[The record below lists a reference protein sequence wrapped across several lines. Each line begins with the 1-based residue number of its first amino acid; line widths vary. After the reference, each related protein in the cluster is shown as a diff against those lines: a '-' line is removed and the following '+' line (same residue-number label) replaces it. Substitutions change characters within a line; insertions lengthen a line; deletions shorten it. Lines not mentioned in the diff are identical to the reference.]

1 MNHGGWQD
9 GRSVETQSGWRG
21 WVALAVWIAVVA
33 FHAPFVMAD
42 ADASLGFSRGPWT
55 DEGLYT
61 AQVRNALQT
70 GTLDLAESDGVIK
83 EPLYALLAYGVLGGI
98 GDSMM
103 VMRLTM
109 LGLSTLILA
118 WVASGRAPLSRAVLF
133 GLPVLALS
141 YYPFHYAHLALVEVT
156 ASFLILAALWT
167 VHQRLHGA
175 GRWTWGVSAVL
186 IFVAYGMKV
195 QFVYAA
201 VIPPLAFVMAWLM
214 NAGARRATWRNALM
228 DVAGSSAAAAVM
240 AGVFSVAWYLPNRA
254 LMRFVLGSQS
264 SRSSSSFTQ
273 LLHSVA
279 INTQDL
285 LMDRRLWGVWLL
297 VVVGIAAAVVA
308 WRVVRIHPDQ
318 QREWVALMG
327 PPTAWV
333 LIELHKLTLS
343 YLPSRYVLSL
353 VMALGLLGA
362 CGLYA
367 AWHWVERRPDR
378 AARQATWSWR
388 HGVVAVLVVVLGLDI
403 RDYAKAMERRSY
415 VIRDMQQRLAAEG
428 HWKGQLVI
436 GPWTSTLFWGSGALT
451 KPVWKGYFNDGETL
465 RRLQPVAIASEPD
478 EGDSEGAYQA
488 AGMTL
493 AQPPIWA
500 VTVRDW
506 TVRLHPAAQTQPLR

>member
-1 MNHGGWQD
+1 MD
-9 GRSVETQSGWRG
+9 TQNGWRV
-21 WVALAVWIAVVA
+21 WVALAVWVLVMVA
-33 FHAPFVMAD
+33 HAPFVQAD

-98 GDSMM
+98 GDSMT
-103 VMRLTM
+103 VMRLAM

-118 WVASGRAPLSRAVLF
+118 WVASGRTPLSRAVLL

-141 YYPFHYAHLALVEVT
+141 YYPFQYAHLALVEVT
-156 ASFLILAALWT
+156 ASFLILASLWA
-167 VHQRLHGA
+167 VHQRLRGA
-175 GRWTWGVSAVL
+175 GRWTWGVSALLV
-186 IFVAYGMKV
+186 FVAYGMKV

-201 VIPPLAFVMAWLM
+201 AIPPLAFFMAWLL
-214 NAGARRATWRNALM
+214 NAGAWRATWRSALM
-228 DVAGSSAAAAVM
+228 DVAGAGGAAAVM
-240 AGVFSVAWYLPNRA
+240 AGVFAVAWYLPNRA

-264 SRSSSSFTQ
+264 SRGSSSFTQ
-273 LLHSVA
+273 LMHSIA
-279 INTQDL
+279 TNTQDL

-297 VVVGIAAAVVA
+297 LLVGLAAAVVA
-308 WRVVRIHPDQ
+308 RRAVRSHPHL
-318 QREWVALMG
+318 QRQWAALMG
-327 PPTAWV
+327 PPAAWV

-378 AARQATWSWR
+378 AERNATASWR
-388 HGVVAVLVVVLGLDI
+388 HGVAAVLVVVLGLDV
-403 RDYAKAMERRSY
+403 RDYAKALERRTY
-415 VIRDMQQRLAAEG
+415 VIRDTQQRLAAESR
-428 HWKGQLVI
+428 WNGQLVI

-465 RRLQPVAIASEPD
+465 RQLRPVAIASEPD

-493 AQPPIWA
+493 AQPPLWS

-506 TVRLHPAAQTQPLR
+506 TVNLHSADATVRP

>member
-1 MNHGGWQD
+1 M
-9 GRSVETQSGWRG
+9 
-21 WVALAVWIAVVA
+21 ALAVWMVVVA
-33 FHAPFVMAD
+33 AHVPFVLAD

-70 GTLDLAESDGVIK
+70 GTLDLTESDGVIK

-98 GDSMM
+98 GDSMT

-118 WVASGRAPLSRAVLF
+118 WVASGRALLSRAVLL

-156 ASFLILAALWT
+156 ASFLILAALSA
-167 VHQRLHGA
+167 VHQRLCGA
-175 GRWTWGVSAVL
+175 GRWTWGVSALL

-201 VIPPLAFVMAWLM
+201 VIPPLAFGVAWLL
-214 NAGARRATWRNALM
+214 NAGAWRKTWRSALM
-228 DVAGSSAAAAVM
+228 DVTGSGAAAAVM
-240 AGVFSVAWYLPNRA
+240 AGVFAAAWYVPNRA
-254 LMRFVLGSQS
+254 LMSFVLGSQS
-264 SRSSSSFTQ
+264 SRGSSSITQ
-273 LLHSVA
+273 VMHSIA
-279 INTQDL
+279 ANTREL

-297 VVVGIAAAVVA
+297 VVVGLVAAAVA
-308 WRVVRIHPDQ
+308 RRAVRIHPEQ
-318 QREWVALMG
+318 QRQWAALIG

-362 CGLYA
+362 CGLLA
-367 AWHWVERRPDR
+367 AWHWVERGPDR
-378 AARQATWSWR
+378 AARHATLSWR
-388 HGVVAVLVVVLGLDI
+388 HGVIAALVVVLGLDM
-403 RDYAKAMERRSY
+403 RDYAKAMERRTY
-415 VIRDMQQRLAAEG
+415 VIRDTQQRLAAEG
-428 HWKGQLVI
+428 RWNGQLVI

-478 EGDSEGAYQA
+478 EADSEGAYQA
-488 AGMTL
+488 AGLSL
-493 AQPPIWA
+493 AQPPTWS

-506 TVRLHPAAQTQPLR
+506 TVNLHPPAQTQRVK